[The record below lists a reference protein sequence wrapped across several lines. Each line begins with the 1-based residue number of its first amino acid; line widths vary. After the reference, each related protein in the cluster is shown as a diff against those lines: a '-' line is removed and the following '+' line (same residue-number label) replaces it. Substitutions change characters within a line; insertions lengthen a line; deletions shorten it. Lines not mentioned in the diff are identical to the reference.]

1 MSCTTHLLFDDVLTH
16 CVCLRKLL
24 TVHIWE
30 SDTSFSV
37 LFHKVQREAPKLT
50 KMLISHQRW
59 QRCLP
64 LRDSSATQVGN
75 IATEQ
80 TSALNARTSRCRF
93 YWCNRSEINK
103 TKYASTYKYRFS
115 RVKAG
120 KWTLRVNNSVF
131 SRSYSNSCPLSLT
144 IFHGLRALMTFLFHN
159 SVITL
164 RFFSDNKK
172 KKCLHRSTSL

>member
-1 MSCTTHLLFDDVLTH
+1 MSCTIYLFFYDVLTH

-24 TVHIWE
+24 TVRIWE
-30 SDTSFSV
+30 SNTSFSI
-37 LFHKVQREAPKLT
+37 LFHKVQREAPKLA
-50 KMLISHQRW
+50 KMLISRQRW

-80 TSALNARTSRCRF
+80 TAALNARINRCRF

-103 TKYASTYKYRFS
+103 TKYGSTYKYRFP

-120 KWTLRVNNSVF
+120 KWTFRVNNSVF
-131 SRSYSNSCPLSLT
+131 SQSYSKSCPLSLT

-159 SVITL
+159 SFINM
-164 RFFSDNKK
+164 RFFPDNKK
-172 KKCLHRSTSL
+172 MFT